1 MAIKADIS
9 ESNPDGGGNFF
20 TEACKCHFIVMGWE
34 DHSGVANPYVEVEMQ
49 ALASDV
55 PSQVG
60 KKRQERF
67 YLGAKSIGK
76 LLEWACAVGIYNK
89 PQWAADKAAGVS
101 PGIEVEDAVGRQFAA
116 PVAMNLFDI
125 AYCNKQIEKYTK
137 ANDHI
142 NLAKEVEKKAKNE
155 GKPFPQIG
163 GTSGFTY
170 WALGDEEADKVPL
183 DRESVAQFGNVFLT
197 KQGTKRQ
204 RGSGPTPP
212 AAGMPAPVTPPST
225 PPVNTASSFL

>member
-20 TEACKCHFIVMGWE
+20 SENCNCHFIVMGWE
-34 DHSGVANPYVEVEMQ
+34 DHSGVANPYVEVEFQ

-76 LLEWACAVGIYNK
+76 LLEWACAVGIYTK
-89 PQWAADKAAGVS
+89 PKWAADKLAGIS
-101 PGIEVEDAVGRQFAA
+101 PDIEVENSIGRQFCA
-116 PVAMNLFDI
+116 PVAMIPFDI
-125 AYCNKQIEKYTK
+125 EWCNKQIEKFTK
-137 ANDHI
+137 TGDHV
-142 NLAKEVEKKAKNE
+142 NLAKEVDKKAKNE
-155 GKPFPQIG
+155 GKKFAQIG

-170 WALGDEEADKVPL
+170 WALGDVESDSVPL
-183 DRESVAQFGNVFLT
+183 DQESVAQFGNVFLT

-204 RGSGPTPP
+204 RGSAPVSN
-212 AAGMPAPVTPPST
+212 PAPLAPQNNA

>member
-20 TEACKCHFIVMGWE
+20 SENCNCHFIVMGWE
-34 DHSGVANPYVEVEMQ
+34 DHSGASNPYVEVEF
-49 ALASDV
+49 LAVCSDV
-55 PSQVG
+55 PSQIG
-60 KKRQERF
+60 KKREERF

-101 PGIEVEDAVGRQFAA
+101 PGIEVEDSIGRQFAA
-116 PVAMNLFDI
+116 PVAMIPFD
-125 AYCNKQIEKYTK
+125 AEWCKKQIAKYT
-137 ANDHI
+137 AAGDHT
-142 NLAKEVEKKAKNE
+142 NAAKEQDKLTKNE
-155 GKPFPQIG
+155 GKKFAQIG

-197 KQGTKRQ
+197 KQGTKRM

-212 AAGMPAPVTPPST
+212 AAGPAPITPPVTPP
-225 PPVNTASSFL
+225 VNPASSFL